1 MSARS
6 VAIPHSQMAEAG
18 AACADAAEEIDFL
31 ALQRTLP
38 TIDGNK
44 SINQNLVEQ
53 HLASKHK
60 KKKKK
65 VVSALYHH
73 HLKQDW
79 THKSNTIPILVYK
92 NNN

>member
-1 MSARS
+1 
-6 VAIPHSQMAEAG
+6 MAEVG

-38 TIDGNK
+38 TIDENQ

-53 HLASKHK
+53 HLASIHK

-65 VVSALYHH
+65 GCYCFVPSPSKTRLGMQ
-73 HLKQDW
+73 K
-79 THKSNTIPILVYK
+79 
-92 NNN
+92 

>member
-1 MSARS
+1 
-6 VAIPHSQMAEAG
+6 MAEAG

-38 TIDGNK
+38 TIDGNQ

-60 KKKKK
+60 KKKK
-65 VVSALYHH
+65 VVTALYHH

-79 THKSNTIPILVYK
+79 ACKSNTIPILVYK